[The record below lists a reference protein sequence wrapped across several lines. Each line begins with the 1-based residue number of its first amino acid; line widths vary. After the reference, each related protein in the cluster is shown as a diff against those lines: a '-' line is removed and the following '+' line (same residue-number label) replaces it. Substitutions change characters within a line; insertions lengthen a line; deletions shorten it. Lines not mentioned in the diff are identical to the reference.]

1 MAVVAVASSCCPPRA
16 AQTVPPTP
24 AAAATPPPAA
34 PAVSADAWTASGVD
48 WSRPPAAGAEP
59 AFTPPV
65 PVAFDVAGARVLLVE
80 NHRLPLVSIR
90 VLFGRAGARE
100 DGVHPGLAALT
111 ADLLDEGAGRF
122 DAMTLPEEVERLG
135 ATLRVAVGADIARV
149 SLDTLRDTLEPSL
162 GLLADVIVRP
172 RLTRADFERVRG
184 DRLATLALRP
194 DQPDEVAGLV
204 FERQIFGAHHPY
216 AAPTTG
222 FPATLRAI
230 RLSEV
235 RTFWKSRY
243 RAGDATIIIV
253 GDIDRATV
261 EKPLAAAFAGWAAG
275 TAPAPRIPPPPA
287 PQQPVLTVVDRPGAP
302 QSVVQIGRVGPAA
315 GDDPAYFPLEV
326 ANTALGG
333 SFLSRLNGRL
343 REELGYTYGVG
354 SSFWRGRW
362 GGSWTIQTSL
372 RTASTVAGI
381 REALAIVDGTRKTE
395 LPAAELDKTL
405 HMMTRSLPQQFET
418 NAGIAAAFQEL
429 VISGLP
435 LDWLQGWIAGIR
447 GVTGARAREVAD
459 ESWRDLDIVVVGP
472 IASFRDALGTLG
484 RPIVAYD
491 AEGKPLPK

>member
-204 FERQIFGAHHPY
+204 FERQIFGAHPY

-405 HMMTRSLPQQFET
+405 QMMTRAAPRTFET
-418 NAGIAAAFQEL
+418 NAGIASAFEDL
-429 VISGLP
+429 VTEGLP
-435 LDWLQGWIAGIR
+435 LDWHQGWIPKVRA
-447 GVTGARAREVAD
+447 VTAARAREAAD
-459 ESWRDLDIVVVGP
+459 AAWGDLSIVVVGDWTALKAGLAELGLP
-472 IASFRDALGTLG
+472 IAHA
-484 RPIVAYD
+484 D
-491 AEGKPLPK
+491 AEGNPVKL